1 MRTLKEIISRYMRL
15 ITCVLVVLL
24 LIIIVYIQIANEQRQ
39 AYEGATGI
47 FQQIEQLLVCNQEEL
62 EEIRAEYSE
71 TCLHNAEAIAYII
84 EDDPS
89 VLESVDE
96 LKKIA
101 QFIEVDE
108 IHIFDDTGRIF
119 TGTHP
124 KYYDYTFDSGEQMN
138 FFKPMLRDKSLKLVQ
153 EITPNTAE
161 AKMMQYSALWS
172 KNGKFIVQVGME
184 PVNVMKMTQKN
195 ELSYLFSL
203 LRVNPEAQYYAIDVE
218 SGTIV
223 GSTETDCVGKN
234 LTEIGLKPNDF
245 PKEQKG
251 FHAVINGRH
260 SYCSFKK
267 IGTNYIGRVVLSR
280 QLYQRVF
287 GSTVISGV
295 CLIIIAMILSCA
307 VTRYMNRYVVDGI
320 HDVNRKLHSIAQG
333 NLEELIDI
341 RSSKEFSE
349 LSSYINKMKK
359 SLLDSNR
366 KMSYVL
372 RKTNMYIGVY
382 EYSEQMQSVRI
393 TEYVPQILALGQ
405 KESARLTAD
414 CSAFRLFIDD
424 LRRHPVPKEDNIFA
438 VKDQY
443 VKLEEIRENDEIF
456 GVVIDV
462 TDEITKRKQIEAERD
477 IDLLTGLYNRRGLEM
492 KLNGL
497 FTEPKKLGHSAV
509 VMIDADNLKVINDTY
524 GHEMGD
530 VYLQKVSELITSIE
544 ARGLIAARLGG
555 DEFVLFLYQY
565 EDEKEL
571 AGILHKLETLQ
582 ESSTAVL
589 GDNVSVLL
597 RFSMG
602 YSVTREHV
610 DYQILLKEADEK
622 MYGNKRERKSGMVK
636 ESSE

>member
-15 ITCVLVVLL
+15 ITCVLVAFLL
-24 LIIIVYIQIANEQRQ
+24 VIIVYIQIENEQRQ
-39 AYEGATGI
+39 SYEGATGI
-47 FQQIEQLLVCNQEEL
+47 FRQLEQLLIHNQEEL
-62 EEIRAEYSE
+62 NEIREEYSE

-124 KYYDYTFDSGEQMN
+124 KYYNYTFDSGEQMN
-138 FFKPMLRDKSLKLVQ
+138 FFKPMLEDKSLKLVQ

-161 AKMMQYSALWS
+161 AKLMQYSALWS

-203 LRVNPEAQYYAIDVE
+203 LRVNPEAQYYAIDAE

-223 GSTETDCVGKN
+223 GSTEPDCVGKN
-234 LTEIGLKPNDF
+234 LTEIGLKPDDF
-245 PKEQKG
+245 PEEQKG

-260 SYCSFKK
+260 SFCSFKK

-280 QLYQRVF
+280 QMYQRVL
-287 GSTVISGV
+287 GSTITLGV
-295 CLIIIAMILSCA
+295 CLIIIATILSYA
-307 VTRYMNRYVVDGI
+307 VTRYMNKYVVEGI

-333 NLEELIDI
+333 NLDELIDI
-341 RSSKEFSE
+341 RNSKEFSE
-349 LSSYINKMKK
+349 LSSYINRMKK
-359 SLLDSNR
+359 SLLDNNK

-382 EYSEQMQSVRI
+382 EYNEQMQCVRI
-393 TEYVPQILALGQ
+393 TEYVPRILALGQ
-405 KESARLTAD
+405 EEADRLTAD
-414 CSAFRLFIDD
+414 SSAFQHFIDG
-424 LRRHPVPKEDNIFA
+424 LRRHPVPEESNIFA
-438 VKDQY
+438 VRDQY
-443 VKLEEIRENDEIF
+443 VKLEEIQENGEIF

-462 TDEITKRKQIEAERD
+462 TDEIMKRKQIEIERD
-477 IDLLTGLYNRRGLEM
+477 VDLLTGLYNRRGLEM
-492 KLNGL
+492 RLNGL
-497 FTEPKKLGHSAV
+497 FAEPEALGHSAV
-509 VMIDADNLKVINDTY
+509 IMIDADNLKVINDTY

-544 ARGLIAARLGG
+544 VHGSVAARLGG

-565 EDEKEL
+565 ESEQEL
-571 AGILHKLETLQ
+571 TDAIYHLETLQ
-582 ESSTAVL
+582 ESSTAAL
-589 GDNVSVLL
+589 GENVSVPL

-602 YSVTREHV
+602 YSLTREDV
-610 DYQILLKEADEK
+610 DYQSLLKEADEK
-622 MYGNKRERKSGMVK
+622 MYENKRERKKTASALPM
-636 ESSE
+636 

>member
-15 ITCVLVVLL
+15 ITCVLVAFLL
-24 LIIIVYIQIANEQRQ
+24 VIIVYIQIENEQRQ
-39 AYEGATGI
+39 SYEGATGI
-47 FQQIEQLLVCNQEEL
+47 FRQIEQLLIHNQEEL
-62 EEIRAEYSE
+62 NEIREEYSE

-138 FFKPMLRDKSLKLVQ
+138 FFKPMLEDKSLKLVQ

-161 AKMMQYSALWS
+161 EKLMQYSALWS

-184 PVNVMKMTQKN
+184 PVKVMKMTQKN

-223 GSTETDCVGKN
+223 GSTEPDCVGKN
-234 LTEIGLKPNDF
+234 LTEIGLKPDDF
-245 PKEQKG
+245 PEEQKG

-280 QLYQRVF
+280 QMYQRVL
-287 GSTVISGV
+287 GSTVTLGV
-295 CLIIIAMILSCA
+295 CLITIATILSYA
-307 VTRYMNRYVVDGI
+307 VTRYMNKYVVEGI

-333 NLEELIDI
+333 NLDELIDI

-349 LSSYINKMKK
+349 LSSYINRMKK
-359 SLLDSNR
+359 SLLDNNR

-382 EYSEQMQSVRI
+382 EYNEQMQCVRI
-393 TEYVPQILALGQ
+393 TEYVPRILALGQ
-405 KESARLTAD
+405 EEAGRLAAD
-414 CSAFRLFIDD
+414 SGAFRHFIDS
-424 LRRHPVPKEDNIFA
+424 LRRHPVPEESNIFA
-438 VKDQY
+438 VRDQY
-443 VKLEEIRENDEIF
+443 VKLEEIQENGEIF

-462 TDEITKRKQIEAERD
+462 TDEIMKRKQIEVERD
-477 IDLLTGLYNRRGLEM
+477 VDLLTGLYNRRGLEI
-492 KLNGL
+492 KLSGL
-497 FTEPKKLGHSAV
+497 FAEPEALGHSAV

-544 ARGLIAARLGG
+544 VHGSVAARLGG
-555 DEFVLFLYQY
+555 DEFVLFLYRY
-565 EDEKEL
+565 ESEQEL
-571 AGILHKLETLQ
+571 TDTIYQLETLQ
-582 ESSTAVL
+582 ESSTAAL
-589 GDNVSVLL
+589 GENVRVPL

-602 YSVTREHV
+602 YSLTREDV
-610 DYQILLKEADEK
+610 DYQSLLKEADEK
-622 MYGNKRERKSGMVK
+622 MYENKRERKKTASALPM
-636 ESSE
+636 

>member
-15 ITCVLVVLL
+15 ITCVLVVIL
-24 LIIIVYIQIANEQRQ
+24 LIIIVYIQIVNEQRQ
-39 AYEGATGI
+39 AYEGAVAI
-47 FQQIEQLLVCNQEEL
+47 FQQIEHLLVRNQEEL
-62 EEIRAEYSE
+62 EELRVEYSE

-101 QFIEVDE
+101 QFMEVDE
-108 IHIFDDTGRIF
+108 IHIFDETGRIF

-138 FFKPMLRDKSLKLVQ
+138 FFKPMLEDKSLKLVQ

-161 AKMMQYSALWS
+161 AKLMQYSALWS
-172 KNGKFIVQVGME
+172 KNGRFIVQVGME
-184 PVNVMKMTQKN
+184 PVNVMKVTQKN

-203 LRVNPEAQYYAIDVE
+203 IRVNPDAQYYAIDAQ
-218 SGTIV
+218 SGKII

-234 LTEIGLKPNDF
+234 LTEIGLKSDDF
-245 PKEQKG
+245 PDGYKG

-260 SYCSFKK
+260 SYCCFQK

-280 QLYQRVF
+280 QMYERVLR
-287 GSTVISGV
+287 STVISGV
-295 CLIIIAMILSCA
+295 CLIIIAMILSYA
-307 VTRYMNRYVVDGI
+307 VTRYMSRYVVERI
-320 HDVNRKLHSIAQG
+320 HDVNRRLHSIAQG
-333 NLEELIDI
+333 NLDELIDI

-349 LSSYINKMKK
+349 LSSYINRMKK
-359 SLLDSNR
+359 SLLDNNK

-382 EYSEQMQSVRI
+382 EYNAQMQRVRI
-393 TEYVPQILALGQ
+393 TEYVPQILALDEDEA
-405 KESARLTAD
+405 KRLAAD
-414 CSAFRLFIDD
+414 SGTFRNFIDN
-424 LRRHPVPKEDNIFA
+424 LRRNPVPEESNIFE
-438 VKDQY
+438 VGNQY
-443 VKLEEIRENDEIF
+443 VKLEEICENGEIF

-462 TDEITKRKQIEAERD
+462 TDEITKRKQIEVERD

-497 FTEPKKLGHSAV
+497 FAEPETLGHSAV

-524 GHEMGD
+524 GHEKGD
-530 VYLQKVSELITSIE
+530 IYLRKVAEQISSRKTHGSVV
-544 ARGLIAARLGG
+544 ARLGG
-555 DEFVLFLYQY
+555 DEFVLFLYGY
-565 EDEKEL
+565 ESEKEL
-571 AGILHKLETLQ
+571 IAAIYALETMQ
-582 ESSTAVL
+582 ESSTAAI
-589 GDNVSVLL
+589 GDNVSVPL

-602 YSVTREHV
+602 YSLTKEGT
-610 DYQILLKEADEK
+610 DYQNLLKEADEK
-622 MYGNKRERKSGMVK
+622 MYENKRERKKTASALPV
-636 ESSE
+636 

>member
-15 ITCVLVVLL
+15 ITCVLVAFLL
-24 LIIIVYIQIANEQRQ
+24 VIIVYIQIENEQRQ
-39 AYEGATGI
+39 SYEGATGI
-47 FQQIEQLLVCNQEEL
+47 FRQIEQLLIHNQEEL
-62 EEIRAEYSE
+62 NEIREEYRD

-84 EDDPS
+84 EEDPS

-101 QFIEVDE
+101 QFMEVDE

-138 FFKPMLRDKSLKLVQ
+138 FFKPMLEDKSLKLVQ

-161 AKMMQYSALWS
+161 AKLMQYSALWS
-172 KNGKFIVQVGME
+172 KNRKFIVQVGME
-184 PVNVMKMTQKN
+184 PVNVMKVTRKN

-203 LRVNPEAQYYAIDVE
+203 LRVNPDAQYYAIDVE
-218 SGTIV
+218 SGKIV
-223 GSTETDCVGKN
+223 GSTEPDCVGKN
-234 LTEIGLKPNDF
+234 LTEIGLKPDDF
-245 PKEQKG
+245 PEEQKG

-280 QLYQRVF
+280 QMYQRVL
-287 GSTVISGV
+287 GSTVTLGV
-295 CLIIIAMILSCA
+295 CLITIATILSYA
-307 VTRYMNRYVVDGI
+307 VTRYMNKYVVEGI

-333 NLEELIDI
+333 NLDELIDI

-349 LSSYINKMKK
+349 LSSYINRMKK
-359 SLLDSNR
+359 SLLDNNR

-382 EYSEQMQSVRI
+382 EYNEQMQCVRI
-393 TEYVPQILALGQ
+393 TEYVPRILALGQ
-405 KESARLTAD
+405 EEAGRLAAD
-414 CSAFRLFIDD
+414 SGAFRNFIDS
-424 LRRHPVPKEDNIFA
+424 LRRHPVPEESNIFA
-438 VKDQY
+438 VRDQY
-443 VKLEEIRENDEIF
+443 VKLEEIQENGEIF

-462 TDEITKRKQIEAERD
+462 TDEIMKRKQIEVERD
-477 IDLLTGLYNRRGLEM
+477 VDLLTGLYNRRGLEI
-492 KLNGL
+492 KLSGL
-497 FTEPKKLGHSAV
+497 FAEPEELGHSAV

-530 VYLQKVSELITSIE
+530 VYLQKVSDLITSIE
-544 ARGLIAARLGG
+544 VHGSVAARLGG
-555 DEFVLFLYQY
+555 DEFVLFLYRY
-565 EDEKEL
+565 ESEQEL
-571 AGILHKLETLQ
+571 TDTIYHLETLQ
-582 ESSTAVL
+582 EGSTAAL
-589 GDNVSVLL
+589 GENVRVPL

-602 YSVTREHV
+602 YSLTREDV
-610 DYQILLKEADEK
+610 DYQSLLKEADEK
-622 MYGNKRERKSGMVK
+622 MYENKRERKKTASALPM
-636 ESSE
+636 

>member
-15 ITCVLVVLL
+15 ITCVLVVILL
-24 LIIIVYIQIANEQRQ
+24 VIIVHIQIVNEKRQ
-39 AYEGATGI
+39 SYEGATGI
-47 FQQIEQLLVCNQEEL
+47 FRQMEQLLIHNQEEL

-101 QFIEVDE
+101 RFMEVDE
-108 IHIFDDTGRIF
+108 IHIFDETGRIF

-138 FFKPMLRDKSLKLVQ
+138 FFKPMLEDKSLKLVQ

-161 AKMMQYSALWS
+161 GKLMQYSALWS
-172 KNGKFIVQVGME
+172 ANKRFIVEVGME
-184 PVNVMKMTQKN
+184 PVNVMKAAQKN
-195 ELSYLFSL
+195 ELSYLFAL
-203 LRVNPEAQYYAIDVE
+203 LRVNPDAQYYAIDAE
-218 SGTIV
+218 NGTIV
-223 GSTETDCVGKN
+223 GSTETECVGKN
-234 LTEIGLKPNDF
+234 LTQIGLQPDDF
-245 PKEQKG
+245 PDGHKG

-280 QLYQRVF
+280 QMYERVLR
-287 GSTVISGV
+287 STVISGV
-295 CLIIIAMILSCA
+295 CLIIIAMILSYA
-307 VTRYMNRYVVDGI
+307 VTRYMNRYVVERI
-320 HDVNRKLHSIAQG
+320 HDVNRRLHSIAQG
-333 NLEELIDI
+333 NLDELIDI

-349 LSSYINKMKK
+349 LSSYINRMKK
-359 SLLDSNR
+359 SLLDNNK

-382 EYSEQMQSVRI
+382 EYNDQMQRVRI
-393 TEYVPQILALGQ
+393 TEYVPQILALEEEEA
-405 KESARLTAD
+405 KRLAAD
-414 CSAFRLFIDD
+414 SSTFRNFIDN
-424 LRRHPVPKEDNIFA
+424 LRRNPVPEESNIFE
-438 VKDQY
+438 VGNQY
-443 VKLEEIRENDEIF
+443 VKLEEICENGEIF

-462 TDEITKRKQIEAERD
+462 TDEIRKRKQIEVERD

-497 FTEPKKLGHSAV
+497 FAEPETLGHSAV

-524 GHEMGD
+524 GHETGD
-530 VYLQKVSELITSIE
+530 VYLQKVSELISSRK
-544 ARGLIAARLGG
+544 AHGSVAARLGG
-555 DEFVLFLYQY
+555 DEFVLFLYGY
-565 EDEKEL
+565 ESEKEL
-571 AGILHKLETLQ
+571 FAAVYALETMQ
-582 ESSTAVL
+582 ESSTADL
-589 GDNVSVLL
+589 GDNVTVPL

-602 YSVTREHV
+602 YSLTKEGT
-610 DYQILLKEADEK
+610 DYQSLLKEADEK
-622 MYGNKRERKSGMVK
+622 MYENKRERKKMG
-636 ESSE
+636 

>member
-15 ITCVLVVLL
+15 TTCVLVALL

-39 AYEGATGI
+39 SYEGAVGI
-47 FQQIEQLLVCNQEEL
+47 FQQIEQLLIRNQEEL
-62 EEIRAEYSE
+62 EEIRVEYSE

-89 VLESVDE
+89 VLGSVDE
-96 LKKIA
+96 LKHIA
-101 QFIEVDE
+101 QFMEVDE
-108 IHIFDDTGRIF
+108 IHIFDETGRIF

-124 KYYDYTFDSGEQMN
+124 KYYDYTFDSGEQMH
-138 FFKPMLRDKSLKLVQ
+138 FFKPMLEDKSLKLVQ

-161 AKMMQYSALWS
+161 AKLMQYSALWS

-184 PVNVMKMTQKN
+184 PVNVMKVTQKN

-203 LRVNPEAQYYAIDVE
+203 IRVNPDAQYYAIAAE
-218 SGTIV
+218 SGMII

-234 LTEIGLKPNDF
+234 LTEIGLKPDDF
-245 PKEQKG
+245 PDGQKG

-280 QLYQRVF
+280 QMYRRVL
-287 GSTVISGV
+287 GSTVTSGI
-295 CLIIIAMILSCA
+295 CLIIIATILSWA
-307 VTRYMNRYVVDGI
+307 VTRYMNQYVVEGI
-320 HDVNRKLHSIAQG
+320 RDVNRKLHSIAQG
-333 NLEELIDI
+333 NLDELIDI
-341 RSSKEFSE
+341 RSSREFSE
-349 LSSYINKMKK
+349 LSSYINQMKK
-359 SLLDSNR
+359 SLLDNNR

-372 RKTNMYIGVY
+372 RKTNMYMGVY
-382 EYSEQMQSVRI
+382 EYNEQMQSVRI

-405 KESARLTAD
+405 EEAKRLTAD
-414 CSAFRLFIDD
+414 SSAFRNFIDS
-424 LRRHPVPKEDNIFA
+424 LRKHPVPEEANIYE
-438 VKDQY
+438 VKNQY
-443 VKLEEIRENDEIF
+443 VKLEEVRENDEIF
-456 GVVIDV
+456 GVVVDV
-462 TDEITKRKQIEAERD
+462 TDEIMKRKQIEVERD

-497 FTEPKKLGHSAV
+497 FAEPEKLGHSAV

-530 VYLQKVSELITSIE
+530 VYLQKVSELISSRK
-544 ARGLIAARLGG
+544 AHGSIAARLGG

-571 AGILHKLETLQ
+571 TDAIHNLETLQ
-582 ESSTAVL
+582 ESSPAAL
-589 GDNVSVLL
+589 GDNVSVPL

-602 YSVTREHV
+602 YSLTGEHM
-610 DYQILLKEADEK
+610 DYQSLLKEADEK
-622 MYGNKRERKSGMVK
+622 MYENKRERKKAAALSK
-636 ESSE
+636 